1 LLLKLSAMM
10 AIDRCVVAG
19 DGSLFAALRQSLGPS
34 GPDLEAAEDGQ
45 SAIRLLSKQGVAG
58 LIVEDQLTD
67 MRATEVLKRV
77 RERPETRTKP
87 VILVSGR
94 DDEIDRVLAFELG
107 ADDFVAK
114 PYSPRELALRLRAV
128 LRRAQVQKEQP
139 VNRFQLER
147 LDIDVPG
154 HEVTVDD
161 EVIALTALEF
171 KLLVDLVRHRGLV
184 RSRER
189 LLEAVWRHPGT
200 LETRTVDTH
209 VKRLREKLGDVGR
222 QIETVRGVGYRLR

>member
-1 LLLKLSAMM
+1 MM
-10 AIDRCVVAG
+10 GVDLCVVAG

-34 GPDLEAAEDGQ
+34 GPDLEPARDGE
-45 SAIRLLSKQGVAG
+45 SAIRLLSMNGVSG
-58 LIVEDQLTD
+58 LIVEDQLAD
-67 MRATEVLKRV
+67 MRATDVLKRV
-77 RERPETRTKP
+77 REQPETRSKP

-128 LRRAQVQKEQP
+128 LRRAQARADQP
-139 VNRFQLER
+139 VDRFQLER
-147 LDIDVPG
+147 LCIDVAA

-161 EVIALTALEF
+161 EPVPLTALEF
-171 KLLVDLVRHRGLV
+171 KLLADLARHRGFV
-184 RSRER
+184 RSREK
-189 LLEAVWRHPGT
+189 LLRAVWQQAGT

-222 QIETVRGVGYRLR
+222 EIETVRGVGYRLR

>member
-1 LLLKLSAMM
+1 MM
-10 AIDRCVVAG
+10 GVDLCVVAG

-34 GPDLEAAEDGQ
+34 GPDLEPARDGE
-45 SAIRLLSKQGVAG
+45 SAIRLLSKTGVTG
-58 LIVEDQLTD
+58 LIVEDQLAD
-67 MRATEVLKRV
+67 MRATDVLKRV
-77 RERPETRTKP
+77 REQPETRSKP

-128 LRRAQVQKEQP
+128 LRRVQARADQP
-139 VNRFQLER
+139 VDRFQLDR
-147 LDIDVPG
+147 LFIDVAA

-161 EVIALTALEF
+161 EPVPLTALEF
-171 KLLVDLVRHRGLV
+171 KLLADLARHRGFV
-184 RSRER
+184 RSREN
-189 LLEAVWRHPGT
+189 LLRAVWQHTGT

-209 VKRLREKLGDVGR
+209 IKRLREKLGDVGR
-222 QIETVRGVGYRLR
+222 EIETVRGVGYRLK